1 MNKGME
7 KAEMS
12 DPNFKVRPAFYFDGR
27 YFFAWDLGSEIEGR
41 QKICTNNESD
51 QRGDPDGYLTTRSI
65 SSAVTKC
72 ARCCDSLEPELM
84 FPNFGM

>member
-41 QKICTNNESD
+41 QKNL
-51 QRGDPDGYLTTRSI
+51 Y
-65 SSAVTKC
+65 K
-72 ARCCDSLEPELM
+72 
-84 FPNFGM
+84 

>member
-41 QKICTNNESD
+41 QKKSVQITKVTEEVI
-51 QRGDPDGYLTTRSI
+51 LTDI
-65 SSAVTKC
+65 
-72 ARCCDSLEPELM
+72 
-84 FPNFGM
+84 